1 MQGSP
6 NTRMPLTR
14 CPLGTG
20 SSGELRMNRTLR
32 ILLIAVGLTLAAGG
46 GATEGRPSEP
56 AVATRPQAEV
66 ERIVRERLQAAVRG
80 DRSAWRRHISA
91 DCVWT
96 GPGLAVGTTADA
108 ELEITG
114 NAALPTNIYE
124 VKDFET
130 HMFGKVA
137 VATYVSVERQ
147 PDGIGTAK
155 RFRKTDTY
163 LRRGG
168 AWQLISAA
176 EVFVPSRPVLPVD
189 PQVYDS
195 YLGQYSLDAS
205 HVVKVWR
212 EGDRL
217 LSQEAGEQNASEFL
231 PAGNDSFFLDGEPG
245 DWIFGRTE
253 DGRVN
258 RLIFRLSGADVVL
271 RKIN

>member
-1 MQGSP
+1 MI
-6 NTRMPLTR
+6 RA
-14 CPLGTG
+14 LG
-20 SSGELRMNRTLR
+20 
-32 ILLIAVGLTLAAGG
+32 ILLIAVGLTPAAGG
-46 GATEGRPSEP
+46 GATEGRRSEP
-56 AVATRPQAEV
+56 AVTTKPQADV

-114 NAALPTNIYE
+114 NAALPTNVYE
-124 VKDFET
+124 VKEFET
-130 HMFGKVA
+130 HMFGSVA
-137 VATYVSVERQ
+137 VATYVSVERRA
-147 PDGIGTAK
+147 DGMGTAK

-163 LRRGG
+163 LRRDGT
-168 AWQLISAA
+168 WQLISAV

-195 YLGQYSLDAS
+195 YIGQYSLDAG

-212 EGDRL
+212 EGNRL
-217 LSQEAGEQNASEFL
+217 FSQEAGEQKATEFL
-231 PAGNDSFFLDGEPG
+231 PEGSDSFFLDGEPG
-245 DWIFGRTE
+245 DWIFGRAE
-253 DGRVN
+253 DGKVN

-271 RKIN
+271 RKNN